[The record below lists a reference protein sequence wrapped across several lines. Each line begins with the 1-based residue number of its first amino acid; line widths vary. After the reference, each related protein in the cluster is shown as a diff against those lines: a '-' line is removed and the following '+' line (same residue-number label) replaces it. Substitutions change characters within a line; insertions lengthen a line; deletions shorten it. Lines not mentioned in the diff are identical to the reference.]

1 MKLHCKY
8 IDLDFVLSASDFKL
22 ESLIEW
28 TFGFGFNHLVY
39 MMFFRLVSFLVCSL
53 YANKIYLYTFWH
65 QFYIVL
71 LIWYSFIFTEANTS
85 FREKFSKVIGLML
98 HFVYIFDFIWKFSII
113 LLLDCYSIFKIFG
126 NFRFIRML
134 VTNKNRTRNILK
146 LLIYFLTFLKIK
158 ALF

>member
-65 QFYIVL
+65 RFYIVL

-98 HFVYIFDFIWKFSII
+98 HFVYIFDFIWNFSII
-113 LLLDCYSIFKIFG
+113 LLLDCYSIFKMIRS
-126 NFRFIRML
+126 FRFMWIL
-134 VTNKNRTRNILK
+134 NNKQEYNKKHFKTFNI
-146 LLIYFLTFLKIK
+146 FF
-158 ALF
+158 